1 MQSSR
6 KLEFT
11 IEARDVVVV
20 RGMARTRLRVSPNLS
35 QHVTQERWESLPEYL
50 AETPGWARKGQLLGL
65 VSGPCRGYFSL
76 IPESVAVRDAR
87 NPTRLFERGRD
98 FECDSEWGTLGRVV
112 AGSIGGEQPV
122 LVDYAYSLR
131 RLDSIVEE
139 ARGKLVLRQGTPHIA
154 TPEPPALKAGETRL
168 ANLWWPKA
176 AERLEATQLFLIQE
190 VVPPKPPRLA
200 EQLLPQTLQKLT
212 RGEPVTVLAWGDS
225 VTGGYPG
232 AVVWHRQVI
241 DGLHT
246 RFPKAKITTRVLG
259 WGAHNMADFL
269 AAPPS
274 SPFHYATQVL
284 GSKPDLVISEFLNDF
299 VLPPDRWEPQYRRV
313 HADFKALGA
322 EWIALTPHYVWPG
335 WMGLPSERDCDRDP
349 RPYVTFLREFCER
362 NGVALAD
369 AAARYGQLWRKGI
382 PFTTLMVNA
391 VNHPNTAGMQIL
403 AESVLALFDG
413 EKERSR

>member
-1 MQSSR
+1 MQYSR
-6 KLEFT
+6 KFELT
-11 IEARDVVVV
+11 VEAGSVVVV
-20 RGMARTRLRVSPNLS
+20 CGASTTRLRVSPNPR
-35 QHVTQERWESLPEYL
+35 QQIKQERWESLPEYQ
-50 AETPGWARKGQLLGL
+50 AETPGWARRGQLLGL

-87 NPTRLFERGRD
+87 NPARQFERGRD
-98 FECDSEWGTLGRVV
+98 FQCDSEWGTLGRVSS
-112 AGSIGGEQPV
+112 GSIGAEQPV
-122 LVDYAYSLR
+122 QVDYAYALR
-131 RLDSIVEE
+131 RLDSIIEDT
-139 ARGKLVLRQGTPHIA
+139 RGKLVLRRGTPHIA
-154 TPEPPALKAGETRL
+154 TPEPPVLQAGERRL
-168 ANLWWPKA
+168 ANIWWPKA
-176 AERLEATQLFLIQE
+176 GERLEAAQLFPLQE
-190 VVPPKPPRLA
+190 TVPPKPQRSA
-200 EQLLPQTLQKLT
+200 ELLLPRTLQKLT
-212 RGEPVTVLAWGDS
+212 RGEPLTVLAWGDS
-225 VTGGYPG
+225 VTAGYPG
-232 AVVWHRQVI
+232 AVVWHKQVI
-241 DGLHT
+241 DGLRL

-313 HADFKALGA
+313 HADFKTLGV
-322 EWIALTPHYVWPG
+322 EWIALTPHDVWPG
-335 WMGLPSERDCDRDP
+335 WMGLTSERDCDHDP

-403 AESVLALFDG
+403 AESVLALFDAEG
-413 EKERSR
+413 QRAL